1 MLARYDAPD
10 SDSGGSED
18 ATDSSSCGSQSSSPS
33 IKSTS
38 KVISRMRSLDL
49 NHVLCM
55 DTAEDGDLSQAA
67 ANGKSRDRILL
78 AMKKPCCRR
87 RCKRH
92 LNFKLVLTFC
102 VAFWSL
108 SKAGQD
114 NLLLGIMFRV
124 VI

>member
-78 AMKKPCCRR
+78 AMKN
-87 RCKRH
+87 H
-92 LNFKLVLTFC
+92 
-102 VAFWSL
+102 
-108 SKAGQD
+108 
-114 NLLLGIMFRV
+114 V
-124 VI
+124 VEEDAKDISTSSSCWLFVWHFGL